1 MAVHERPRGSSG
13 RRRMITVFNSRLN
26 VEHLGDIADSVRA
39 SLRARN
45 GLGSKGEELMKVL
58 GTAVKSEYDGVPI
71 IDLETLKQARLDK
84 LLADMVNKDYHQED
98 MPLKLRAHLSVAES
112 LQRQWRMRFRGSY
125 FSIDHTRYLYLT
137 GIGGRLH
144 NLIFN
149 HASKD
154 NSGLWKAKKCGSLSR
169 LERND
174 RFKEGR

>member
-26 VEHLGDIADSVRA
+26 VEDLGDIADSVRA

-58 GTAVKSEYDGVPI
+58 GTAVKSECDGVPI

-84 LLADMVNKDYHQED
+84 LLADMVNKDYHEED
-98 MPLKLRAHLSVAES
+98 MPLELRAHLSVAES

-137 GIGGRLH
+137 EIGGRLH